1 MRMIY
6 GFTSS
11 VALATVVIA
20 GAALASTNA
29 SAGTITVLNPS
40 FETLAAGYPN
50 FGPGSCAPGCTYS
63 LGLGIPDWN
72 ASPTSSSYGQFQP
85 GNPAN
90 TAYYNNPLPDGPTVA
105 FISGGALY
113 QTVVNS
119 MVAGVTYTLGVD
131 VGYRKDLADDG
142 SVGLGIGNNFLS
154 GSFLSISNGQQFS
167 GNWVFDT
174 VSYTATAADQGQ
186 MLSVVLDNTGGQGNF
201 DNVSVSASPLP
212 STWTMLIAG
221 FVGLLGFVA
230 FGGEKRKVTA
240 NAAALT

>member
-1 MRMIY
+1 MRMLSGLISD
-6 GFTSS
+6 F
-11 VALATVVIA
+11 ALAGLAIA
-20 GAALASTNA
+20 GAALVSTHA
-29 SAGTITVLNPS
+29 DAGTITVLNPS
-40 FETLAAGYPN
+40 FEILAAGYPN
-50 FGPGSCAPGCTYS
+50 YGPGSCAPGCTYS
-63 LGLGIPDWN
+63 VGLGIPDWN
-72 ASPTSSSYGQFQP
+72 ASPTSSFYGQFQP

-131 VGYRKDLADDG
+131 VGYRKDIADDG
-142 SVGLGIGNNFLS
+142 SVGLQIGTNLLS
-154 GSFLSISNGQQFS
+154 GSFVSISNGPQGTGS
-167 GNWVFDT
+167 WVFDT
-174 VSYTATAADQGQ
+174 VSLTATAADQGQ

-212 STWTMLIAG
+212 ATWTMMIAG

-230 FGGEKRKVTA
+230 FGGKKREVAAT
-240 NAAALT
+240 AAA